1 MWSAT
6 RLGRRSAAP
15 PRRRLHRATRARLHA
30 PHTPHTACVEAHLQ
44 THSARLKL
52 LRATDVYT
60 PFVQPTAPVESATS
74 GPNREPSTQ
83 KSNQKSNGCQSV
95 RQWLSFLSL
104 RTVVRAQRSYEPCY
118 DNCWYQRQ
126 CGAVGVHLSSSP
138 QHEQGSVTSLCRPER
153 AGANAVKK

>member
-118 DNCWYQRQ
+118 DIT
-126 CGAVGVHLSSSP
+126 VGIRD
-138 QHEQGSVTSLCRPER
+138 SVVQLVSTLVRHHSTSRARLHHCVGRNER
-153 AGANAVKK
+153 VRMQ